1 MSDDLVEG
9 YCDPRFQAVRD
20 QFAQALAS
28 GFDTGAS
35 VAVEHQ
41 GEMVVNLWGGYKDR
55 EKTDPWSDD
64 TLINVFSTTKAI
76 TATCFLQLVER
87 GKVDLDALVGDY
99 WPEYACNGKEKT
111 RVSDFLCH
119 RAAMHGFQGGVPQFD
134 YRHWDQ
140 WTEALAQQRPFR
152 EPGTTQGYHALTYGW
167 LVGELIRRIDGRSV
181 GQYFHEEIAEPFN
194 LDFKIGLE
202 DQDIQRCGDIL
213 VDPQPTPWVLM
224 AIAIAPDF
232 VLPKSLRSLKSFL
245 RMGDLKVAFASK
257 PAQLGGTNTR
267 EMNTREWREAEIPS
281 ANGHG
286 TAESLAKLF
295 GILSSGG
302 ERDGKRIISTETL
315 KLALTPLSEGPDTV
329 ILGEPIRFGVG
340 YDLGLGITTIR
351 GTPHPSRIFGHCGV
365 GGTVAFGDPETG
377 LGYGFLCN
385 RMHKPKDLY
394 QTSNR
399 LTRTVLDI
407 VS

>member
-20 QFAQALAS
+20 QLAQALAS

-55 EKTDPWSDD
+55 EKTDPWSKD

-181 GQYFHEEIAEPFN
+181 GQYFREEIAEPFN

-213 VDPQPTPWVLM
+213 VDPQPTPWALM

-257 PAQLGGTNTR
+257 AAQLGGTNTR

-295 GILSSGG
+295 GILSTGG
-302 ERDGKRIISTETL
+302 ERDGQRIISRETL
-315 KLALTPLSEGPDTV
+315 KLGLTPLSEGPDTV
-329 ILGEPIRFGVG
+329 ILGAPIRFGVG

-365 GGTVAFGDPETG
+365 GGAVAFGDPVTG

-385 RMHKPKDLY
+385 RMHKLKDLY

>member
-9 YCDPRFQAVRD
+9 YCDPRFQSVRD

-55 EKTDPWSDD
+55 EKTDPWSKD

-87 GKVDLDALVGDY
+87 GKVDLGALVGDY

-134 YRHWDQ
+134 YREWDR
-140 WTEALAQQRPFR
+140 WTEALAQQQPFR
-152 EPGTTQGYHALTYGW
+152 APGTTQGYHALTYGW

-181 GQYFHEEIAEPFN
+181 GQYFREEIAEPFG

-202 DQDIQRCGDIL
+202 D
-213 VDPQPTPWVLM
+213 PST
-224 AIAIAPDF
+224 
-232 VLPKSLRSLKSFL
+232 SF
-245 RMGDLKVAFASK
+245 
-257 PAQLGGTNTR
+257 QWNITNYLW
-267 EMNTREWREAEIPS
+267 MS
-281 ANGHG
+281 
-286 TAESLAKLF
+286 
-295 GILSSGG
+295 
-302 ERDGKRIISTETL
+302 
-315 KLALTPLSEGPDTV
+315 
-329 ILGEPIRFGVG
+329 
-340 YDLGLGITTIR
+340 
-351 GTPHPSRIFGHCGV
+351 
-365 GGTVAFGDPETG
+365 
-377 LGYGFLCN
+377 
-385 RMHKPKDLY
+385 
-394 QTSNR
+394 Q
-399 LTRTVLDI
+399 
-407 VS
+407 

>member
-1 MSDDLVEG
+1 VSDPLVAG
-9 YCDPRFQAVRD
+9 YCDPRFHAVRD

-35 VAVEHQ
+35 IAIEHQ

-55 EKTDPWSDD
+55 GKTDPWSDD

-76 TATCFLQLVER
+76 TATCLLQLIER
-87 GKVDLDALVGDY
+87 GHVDLSALVGDY

-119 RAAMHGFQGGVPQFD
+119 RAAMHGFQGGVPEFD

>member
-9 YCDPRFQAVRD
+9 YCDPRFIAVRE

-55 EKTDPWSDD
+55 EKTDPWSND

-87 GKVDLDALVGDY
+87 GKVDLDALVSDY
-99 WPEYACNGKEKT
+99 WPEYLQAAESVIFYAT
-111 RVSDFLCH
+111 ELPYDFRRMPWFDC
-119 RAAMHGFQGGVPQFD
+119 RGGV
-134 YRHWDQ
+134 
-140 WTEALAQQRPFR
+140 WTDALAQQQPFR

-181 GQYFHEEIAEPFN
+181 GQYFREEIAEPFG
-194 LDFKIGLE
+194 LDFKIGLT
-202 DQDIQRCGDIL
+202 DADIERCGDIL
-213 VDPQPTPWVLM
+213 VDPQPTPWALM
-224 AIAIAPDF
+224 AIAIAPAF
-232 VLPKSLRSLKSFL
+232 VLPKALRSLKSFL

-257 PAQLGGTNTR
+257 AAQPG
-267 EMNTREWREAEIPS
+267 EMNSREWREAEIPS

-295 GILSSGG
+295 GILSTGG
-302 ERDGKRIISTETL
+302 DRDGQRIISPETL
-315 KLALTPLSEGPDTV
+315 KLGLTPLSEGPDTV
-329 ILGEPIRFGVG
+329 LLGSPIRFGVG

-351 GTPHPSRIFGHCGV
+351 EKPHASRIFGHCGV
-365 GGTVAFGDPETG
+365 GGTVAFGDPEMG
-377 LGYGFLCN
+377 LGFGFLCN
-385 RMHKPKDLY
+385 RMHKLKDLY
-394 QTSNR
+394 QTSNG

>member
-1 MSDDLVEG
+1 MSDPLVAG
-9 YCDPRFQAVRD
+9 YCDPRFHAVRD

-35 VAVEHQ
+35 IAVEHQ

-55 EKTDPWSDD
+55 GKTDPWSDD

-76 TATCFLQLVER
+76 TATCLLQLIER
-87 GKVDLDALVGDY
+87 GQVDLNALVGDY

-181 GQYFHEEIAEPFN
+181 GQYFREEIAEPFN

-202 DQDIQRCGDIL
+202 DADIERCGDIL
-213 VDPQPTPWVLM
+213 VDPQPTPWALM

-232 VLPKSLRSLKSFL
+232 VLPKALRSLKSFL

-257 PAQLGGTNTR
+257 SVQPG
-267 EMNTREWREAEIPS
+267 EMNSREWREAEIPS

-295 GILSSGG
+295 GILSTGG
-302 ERDGKRIISTETL
+302 ERDGKRIISPETL

-329 ILGEPIRFGVG
+329 ILGAPIRFGVG

>member
-213 VDPQPTPWVLM
+213 VDPQPTPWALM

-257 PAQLGGTNTR
+257 AAQLGGTNTR

>member
-1 MSDDLVEG
+1 VSDDLVEG

-181 GQYFHEEIAEPFN
+181 GQYFREEIAEPFN

-202 DQDIQRCGDIL
+202 SQDIQRCGDIL

-257 PAQLGGTNTR
+257 AAQLGGTNTR

>member
-202 DQDIQRCGDIL
+202 DQDIQRFGDIL
-213 VDPQPTPWVLM
+213 VDPQPTPWALM

-257 PAQLGGTNTR
+257 AAQLGGTNTR

>member
-1 MSDDLVEG
+1 MSNDLVKG

-28 GFDTGAS
+28 GFDTGAAI
-35 VAVEHQ
+35 AVEHQ
-41 GEMVVNLWGGYKDR
+41 GEMVVNLWGGYKNR
-55 EKTDPWSDD
+55 EKTDPWSNN

-134 YRHWDQ
+134 YRKWDK
-140 WTEALAQQRPFR
+140 WTGALAQQQPFR
-152 EPGTTQGYHALTYGW
+152 APGTTQGYHALTYGW
-167 LVGELIRRIDGRSV
+167 LVGELIRRVDGRSV
-181 GQYFHEEIAEPFN
+181 GQYFREEIAEPFG
-194 LDFKIGLE
+194 LDFKIGLA
-202 DQDIQRCGDIL
+202 DADIERCGDIL
-213 VDPQPTPWVLM
+213 VDPQPTPWALM

-245 RMGDLKVAFASK
+245 RMGDLRVAFASRA
-257 PAQLGGTNTR
+257 AQPG
-267 EMNTREWREAEIPS
+267 EMNSREWREAEIPS

-295 GILSSGG
+295 GILSTGG
-302 ERDGKRIISTETL
+302 ERDGQRIISLETL
-315 KLALTPLSEGPDTV
+315 KLGLTPLSEGPDTV
-329 ILGEPIRFGVG
+329 LLGAPIRFGVG

-351 GTPHPSRIFGHCGV
+351 ETPHPSRIFGHCGV
-365 GGTVAFGDPETG
+365 GGTVAFGDPEMG
-377 LGYGFLCN
+377 LGFGFLCN
-385 RMHKPKDLY
+385 RMHKLRDLY

>member
-1 MSDDLVEG
+1 MSDPLVAG
-9 YCDPRFQAVRD
+9 YCDPRFHAVRD

-35 VAVEHQ
+35 IAVEHQ

-55 EKTDPWSDD
+55 GKTDPWSHD

-76 TATCFLQLVER
+76 TATCLLQLIER
-87 GKVDLDALVGDY
+87 GHVDLSALVGDY

-181 GQYFHEEIAEPFN
+181 GQYFREEIAEPFN

-213 VDPQPTPWVLM
+213 VDPQPTPWALM

-245 RMGDLKVAFASK
+245 RMGDLKVAFALK
-257 PAQLGGTNTR
+257 AVQPG

-295 GILSSGG
+295 GILSTGG
-302 ERDGKRIISTETL
+302 ERDGKRIISPETL

-329 ILGEPIRFGVG
+329 ILGAPIRFGVG

>member
-1 MSDDLVEG
+1 VSDDLVEG

-213 VDPQPTPWVLM
+213 VDPQPTPWALM

-257 PAQLGGTNTR
+257 AAQLGGTNTR

>member
-1 MSDDLVEG
+1 MSDPLVAG
-9 YCDPRFQAVRD
+9 YCDPRFHAVRD

-35 VAVEHQ
+35 IAVEHQ

-55 EKTDPWSDD
+55 GKTDPWSDD

-76 TATCFLQLVER
+76 TATCLLQLIER
-87 GKVDLDALVGDY
+87 GHVDLSALVGDY

-329 ILGEPIRFGVG
+329 ILGAPIRFGVG

>member
-213 VDPQPTPWVLM
+213 VDPQPTPWALM

-257 PAQLGGTNTR
+257 TAQLGDTNTR

-302 ERDGKRIISTETL
+302 ERNGKRIISTETL

>member
-1 MSDDLVEG
+1 
-9 YCDPRFQAVRD
+9 
-20 QFAQALAS
+20 
-28 GFDTGAS
+28 
-35 VAVEHQ
+35 
-41 GEMVVNLWGGYKDR
+41 
-55 EKTDPWSDD
+55 
-64 TLINVFSTTKAI
+64 
-76 TATCFLQLVER
+76 
-87 GKVDLDALVGDY
+87 
-99 WPEYACNGKEKT
+99 
-111 RVSDFLCH
+111 
-119 RAAMHGFQGGVPQFD
+119 MHGFQGGVPQFD

-181 GQYFHEEIAEPFN
+181 GQYFREEIAEPFN

-213 VDPQPTPWVLM
+213 VDPQPTPWALM

-257 PAQLGGTNTR
+257 TAQLGDTNTR

>member
-1 MSDDLVEG
+1 
-9 YCDPRFQAVRD
+9 
-20 QFAQALAS
+20 
-28 GFDTGAS
+28 
-35 VAVEHQ
+35 
-41 GEMVVNLWGGYKDR
+41 
-55 EKTDPWSDD
+55 
-64 TLINVFSTTKAI
+64 
-76 TATCFLQLVER
+76 
-87 GKVDLDALVGDY
+87 
-99 WPEYACNGKEKT
+99 
-111 RVSDFLCH
+111 
-119 RAAMHGFQGGVPQFD
+119 MHGFQGGVPQFD
-134 YRHWDQ
+134 YREWDR
-140 WTEALAQQRPFR
+140 WTEALAQQQPFR

-181 GQYFHEEIAEPFN
+181 GQYFREEIAEPFG

-202 DQDIQRCGDIL
+202 DADIERCGDIL
-213 VDPQPTPWVLM
+213 VDPQPTPWALM

-257 PAQLGGTNTR
+257 TSQPG
-267 EMNTREWREAEIPS
+267 EMNSREWREAEILS

-295 GILSSGG
+295 GILSTGG
-302 ERDGKRIISTETL
+302 ERDGQRIISPETL
-315 KLALTPLSEGPDTV
+315 KLGLTPLSEGPDTV
-329 ILGEPIRFGVG
+329 ILGAPIRFGVG

-351 GTPHPSRIFGHCGV
+351 ETPHPGRIFGHCGV

-385 RMHKPKDLY
+385 RMHKLKDLY

-399 LTRTVLDI
+399 LTRTVLGI

>member
-1 MSDDLVEG
+1 MSDPIVAG
-9 YCDPRFQAVRD
+9 HCDPRFQAVRD
-20 QFAQALAS
+20 QFTQALAS

-55 EKTDPWSDD
+55 EKTDPWSND
-64 TLINVFSTTKAI
+64 TLTNVFSTTKAI
-76 TATCFLQLVER
+76 TATCFLQLIER
-87 GKVDLDALVGDY
+87 GKIDLDALVGDY

-134 YRHWDQ
+134 YRDWGKWAD
-140 WTEALAQQRPFR
+140 ALAQQQPFR

-167 LVGELIRRIDGRSV
+167 LVGELIRRVDGRSV
-181 GQYFHEEIAEPFN
+181 GQYFREEIAEPFG
-194 LDFKIGLE
+194 LDFKIGL
-202 DQDIQRCGDIL
+202 DDADIERCGDIL
-213 VDPQPTPWVLM
+213 IDRQPTPWALM
-224 AIAIAPDF
+224 VIAIAPDF

-245 RMGDLKVAFASK
+245 RMGDLKVAFASRS
-257 PAQLGGTNTR
+257 AQPG
-267 EMNTREWREAEIPS
+267 EMNSREWREAEIPS

-295 GILSSGG
+295 GILSTGG
-302 ERDGKRIISTETL
+302 ERDGQRIITPETL
-315 KLALTPLSEGPDTV
+315 KLGLTPLSEGPDTV
-329 ILGEPIRFGVG
+329 ILGAPVRFGVG

-351 GTPHPSRIFGHCGV
+351 GTPHPGRIFGHCGV
-365 GGTVAFGDPETG
+365 GGSVAFGDPETG

-385 RMHKPKDLY
+385 RMHKLKDLY

>member
-1 MSDDLVEG
+1 
-9 YCDPRFQAVRD
+9 
-20 QFAQALAS
+20 
-28 GFDTGAS
+28 
-35 VAVEHQ
+35 
-41 GEMVVNLWGGYKDR
+41 
-55 EKTDPWSDD
+55 
-64 TLINVFSTTKAI
+64 
-76 TATCFLQLVER
+76 
-87 GKVDLDALVGDY
+87 
-99 WPEYACNGKEKT
+99 
-111 RVSDFLCH
+111 VSDFLCH

-232 VLPKSLRSLKSFL
+232 VLPKSLRSLMSFL

-257 PAQLGGTNTR
+257 AAQLGGTNTR

>member
-1 MSDDLVEG
+1 MSNLLVAG
-9 YCDPRFQAVRD
+9 YCDPRFQAVRE
-20 QFAQALAS
+20 QFSKALVS

-35 VAVEHQ
+35 VAVEYQ
-41 GEMVVNLWGGYKDR
+41 GEMVVNLWGGFKDR

-64 TLINVFSTTKAI
+64 TLINVFSTTKAV
-76 TATCFLQLVER
+76 TATCFLQLIEQ

-99 WPEYACNGKEKT
+99 WPEYACHGKEKT

-119 RAAMHGFQGGVPQFD
+119 RAAMHGFRGGVPQFD
-134 YRHWDQ
+134 YREWDK
-140 WTEALAQQRPFR
+140 WTDALAQQQPFR

-181 GQYFHEEIAEPFN
+181 GQYFRQEIAEPFD

-202 DQDIQRCGDIL
+202 DADIERCGDIL
-213 VDPQPTPWVLM
+213 VDPQPTPL
-224 AIAIAPDF
+224 ALIAIAVTPDF
-232 VLPKSLRSLKSFL
+232 ILPKSLRSLKSFL
-245 RMGDLKVAFASK
+245 RMGDLKVAFASRASQ
-257 PAQLGGTNTR
+257 PG
-267 EMNTREWREAEIPS
+267 EMNSREWREAEIPS

-295 GILSSGG
+295 GILSTGG
-302 ERDGKRIISTETL
+302 ERDGQRIFSPETL
-315 KLALTPLSEGPDTV
+315 KLGLTPLSEGPDTV
-329 ILGEPIRFGVG
+329 LLGAPIRFGVG

-365 GGTVAFGDPETG
+365 GGSVAFGDPDTG
-377 LGYGFLCN
+377 LGFGFLCN
-385 RMHKPKDLY
+385 RMHKLKDLY
-394 QTSNR
+394 QTSYG
-399 LTRTVLDI
+399 LTGTVLDI

>member
-55 EKTDPWSDD
+55 GKTDPWSDD

-257 PAQLGGTNTR
+257 AAQLGGTNTR

>member
-76 TATCFLQLVER
+76 AATCFLQLVER

-181 GQYFHEEIAEPFN
+181 GQYFREEIAEPFN

-213 VDPQPTPWVLM
+213 VDPQPTPWALM

-257 PAQLGGTNTR
+257 TAQLGDTNTR

-295 GILSSGG
+295 GILSTGG
-302 ERDGKRIISTETL
+302 ERDGKRIISPETL

-329 ILGEPIRFGVG
+329 ILGAPIRFGVG

-385 RMHKPKDLY
+385 RMHKPTDLY